1 MKKALLSG
9 IAMLFLATT
18 GTAHAADQLPE
29 WMLGR
34 WCTSAEINTK
44 SQKVYFR
51 PDHVERDKWYCS
63 DLTDGINIDQKGYDD
78 EHPADEAPACS
89 FGEIKRKEEFSYL
102 VHVLCKTEHGEGKP
116 DFEGQ
121 EEFQLFNG
129 LLFKKR
135 MPEG

>member
-1 MKKALLSG
+1 MKKLFLTSITA
-9 IAMLFLATT
+9 LFLAT
-18 GTAHAADQLPE
+18 GAARATDQLPE
-29 WMLGR
+29 YMLGR
-34 WCTSAEINTK
+34 WCAPAFINTK
-44 SQKVYFR
+44 SLEVYFR
-51 PDHVERDKWYCS
+51 PDHVERDRCCCS
-63 DLTDGINIDQKGYDD
+63 DMTDGITIDQKGYDD
-78 EHPADEAPACS
+78 DSAADDAPACS
-89 FGEIKRKEEFSYL
+89 FGAIKRKEEFSYL